1 MYSMGDIVY
10 YFWYAEEITEVHTK
24 FTGDLR
30 MDTPLTSQLV
40 TGSLSDVFE
49 YPKDKHPKECL
60 EEIQK
65 AIDEKYPDRALK
77 VIRFNKV

>member
-1 MYSMGDIVY
+1 MGDIVY
-10 YFWYAEEITEVHTK
+10 YFWYAEEITEVHHT
-24 FTGDLR
+24 FTGGITTS
-30 MDTPLTSQLV
+30 TPLKTQLV

-65 AIDEKYPDRALK
+65 AIDKKYPERELK
-77 VIRFNKV
+77 IIRFNKL